1 MTAQNTLPATI
12 WTLINR
18 KTEGSYWDFKRKHH
32 EHNANLVHDVLCLAN
47 TTKHLGPR
55 FLIFGVDD
63 KDYPLHPIDTDP
75 DRRTQADITSLFRDN
90 ANKFFQDRF
99 PEFYLEE
106 INLDG
111 KLLDVLVIE
120 DAPHKP
126 YYLVENYKNLRA
138 HHIYTRVGDTN
149 TSVDGAAQPHEIER
163 MWRERFGLDM
173 PPIERFKRYLNEPDA
188 WSSLIRDDG
197 CNGDFY
203 YDTFPEFTVRVTDA
217 EDYIDRRQE
226 WTRGEVRKDNN
237 HAGYYELY
245 YHQARLNQV
254 HYVSFDDGRKSMVAP
269 DWEPCGVGCLGSGRF
284 YFYKVDS
291 IKYAVQKFYSIVFS
305 GDDSL
310 TLGIK
315 GDGKTSS
322 EARSRWGHYL
332 KIPVLHPRELEGFLA
347 SRSHSKGE
355 LVDPSTDESDQYEVF
370 LRNLLDFE
378 DWRSTGISPLRDGTI
393 LP

>member
-90 ANKFFQDRF
+90 ARGTHAEKNPQRLAMGTCGAVATRKGRRPRTIRKRQSGVPRSRFVDCPYRCPMARFARRVRAVELGVPALPEVGTERRFRARFRGIVGRCRLRVRAHRRHHRAAPPTRRWGKRGTRSQAIGRSRGGPSTKISVMVDALGNLVDFALLPGQRHKFFQDRF

-126 YYLVENYKNLRA
+126 YYLVVL
-138 HHIYTRVGDTN
+138 
-149 TSVDGAAQPHEIER
+149 S
-163 MWRERFGLDM
+163 
-173 PPIERFKRYLNEPDA
+173 
-188 WSSLIRDDG
+188 
-197 CNGDFY
+197 
-203 YDTFPEFTVRVTDA
+203 
-217 EDYIDRRQE
+217 
-226 WTRGEVRKDNN
+226 
-237 HAGYYELY
+237 
-245 YHQARLNQV
+245 
-254 HYVSFDDGRKSMVAP
+254 GRKLQ
-269 DWEPCGVGCLGSGRF
+269 EP
-284 YFYKVDS
+284 
-291 IKYAVQKFYSIVFS
+291 
-305 GDDSL
+305 
-310 TLGIK
+310 
-315 GDGKTSS
+315 
-322 EARSRWGHYL
+322 
-332 KIPVLHPRELEGFLA
+332 
-347 SRSHSKGE
+347 SRSPH
-355 LVDPSTDESDQYEVF
+355 LYPC
-370 LRNLLDFE
+370 
-378 DWRSTGISPLRDGTI
+378 W
-393 LP
+393 